1 MKVVQAA
8 LCIAVSLPLG
18 SAFAPVARPRAFST
32 RLAMADIV
40 TGPGGKAATSAEED
54 LALTLRIIMDH
65 EERSTTVSKEQFISQ
80 MVESESA
87 ADEEVDVSIPYDAA
101 AKLAYEASDKSVDFE
116 AFEAQY
122 LADARETAR
131 IKAPLNIPYDAAAGV
146 AYKASDRSIPF
157 AEFKAQYLADAKETA
172 RIKAPLNIPYDA
184 AAGVAYKASDRSTP
198 FAEFKAQ
205 YLADTIAMVT
215 AKAEAKKPKKE
226 PEPEPVAEPT
236 PEPETVDVSIP
247 YNAAARLAY
256 EASDKSVD
264 FDAFEAQYLADA
276 RETARIK
283 APLNIPYDAAAG
295 VAYKAS
301 DRSIPFA
308 EFKAKYLADTIAMVT
323 AKATSE

>member
-122 LADARETAR
+122 LADAR
-131 IKAPLNIPYDAAAGV
+131 
-146 AYKASDRSIPF
+146 
-157 AEFKAQYLADAKETA
+157 ETA